1 MNNILGKQGSHY
13 TGVFVL
19 SIIASTLLFLFYQGY
34 LLPLK
39 ISLMF
44 YLSMA
49 IIAISFACISIIN
62 DESNA
67 TGTSLLLFTLIL
79 TYTFLKMGY
88 LLVVPPETLS
98 IYPDAYNIYQIVE
111 SLSIYSHLLNPSF
124 YTLGAQSIST
134 TPLLPIFLHI
144 LSMISCLNAQYVVKY
159 YPLIY
164 APLMIVAYFLILKK
178 LRIIETNKITMGI
191 TIGVFN
197 PWTLGFLTWGHYSNS
212 SILFLLLL
220 FWVILSLTSDGGN
233 QGRLFIIF
241 IIFTFAMFFTHTY
254 MGIVYIAIFTTYLI
268 YIHIIRRSLNKP
280 WLYLVAAYSTIF
292 VHIIYYATIYAHTL
306 VSYVQYVA
314 EALEFGN
321 PFQAIQYYGTPQASN
336 LPLAIIKYTGL
347 SSLAILSMTS
357 TIWYY
362 LKHKKD
368 TTKYSLFAS
377 MMVTGIVLNI
387 PYYFLPLYG
396 TDLFNRLTFFVAIG
410 ASPFIVTYISVH
422 IDKPAKK
429 KLTFRH
435 VVFAIFLFFILMFN
449 LLQAI
454 RPDIVDWTTP
464 IVSGEDIRLPR
475 TEWYFLSRY
484 ISSNIAQ
491 DSEMLGLRI
500 GVPFIGLLARMNY
513 KQLSI
518 SPSTPKPLI
527 PPENFKEIT
536 LLKGELFFLRRSMVE
551 FPDPGY
557 VVKNEDLMYVIKE
570 SNIIYMASDA
580 LVIMP

>member
-1 MNNILGKQGSHY
+1 MNDILGKQGSHY
-13 TGVFVL
+13 TRVFVL
-19 SIIASTLLFLFYQGY
+19 LIIASALLFIFYQGY

-39 ISLMF
+39 ISLLF
-44 YLSMA
+44 YLSMT
-49 IIAISFACISIIN
+49 IIAISFAYISIIN
-62 DESNA
+62 DGSNA
-67 TGTSLLLFTLIL
+67 TRTSLLLFTLIL
-79 TYTFLKMGY
+79 AYTFLKIGY

-98 IYPDAYNIYQIVE
+98 IYPDAYVIYQIME
-111 SLSIYSHLLNPSF
+111 SLSTHNHLLNPSF

-134 TPLLPIFLHI
+134 TPLLPIFLQI
-144 LSMISCLNAQYVVKY
+144 LSMVSCLNGQYVVKY

-178 LRIIETNKITMGI
+178 LGIIKMSKITLGI

-212 SILFLLLL
+212 SMLFLLLL
-220 FWVILSLTSDGGN
+220 FLVILSLASGGN
-233 QGRLFIIF
+233 QGYLSIF
-241 IIFTFAMFFTHTY
+241 TILTFAMFFTHVY
-254 MGIVYIAIFTTYLI
+254 MGIVYIATFTIYFI
-268 YIHIIRRSLNKP
+268 YICIIRRGFNKL
-280 WLYLVAAYSTIF
+280 WLYLLVVAYSGIF
-292 VHIIYYATIYAHTL
+292 VHILYYATIYAHAL

-314 EALEFGN
+314 EALELGN
-321 PFQAIQYYGTPQASN
+321 PFHAIRYYGTPQASN
-336 LPLAIIKYTGL
+336 LPLAIIKYVGF
-347 SSLAILSMTS
+347 SSLATLSMIS

-368 TTKYSLFAS
+368 TTRYSLLAS
-377 MMVTGIVLNI
+377 MMATGIVLNI

-396 TDLFNRLTFFVAIG
+396 TDLFNRLIFFIAMG
-410 ASPFIVTYISVH
+410 ASPFIVTYIGIR
-422 IDKPAKK
+422 IDKLTRK
-429 KLTFRH
+429 KLAFRH
-435 VVFAIFLFFILMFN
+435 VVFAIFIFFILIFY
-449 LLQAI
+449 LLHAV
-454 RPDIVDWTTP
+454 RPDIIDWTTP
-464 IVSGEDIRLPR
+464 IVSGEDVRFPR

-484 ISSNIAQ
+484 ISFNIAR

-557 VVKNEDLMYVIKE
+557 VVKNDDLIYVIKE
-570 SNIIYMASDA
+570 SDIIYMASDA
-580 LVIMP
+580 LVITP